1 MIVLRIMMIARHTQV
16 HHLCE
21 VSGRFL
27 GNPDEAPFPI
37 ARESQATKGS
47 EVQTPYKSGMKLSP
61 QALWKRVAAALYAC
75 QVGSARI
82 QHLCFMSVTDG
93 QFLSLTV

>member
-1 MIVLRIMMIARHTQV
+1 MKHRSLSLEKIRPRRV
-16 HHLCE
+16 HDSL
-21 VSGRFL
+21 L
-27 GNPDEAPFPI
+27 
-37 ARESQATKGS
+37 
-47 EVQTPYKSGMKLSP
+47 YKSGMKLSP

-75 QVGSARI
+75 QVGSARV

>member
-1 MIVLRIMMIARHTQV
+1 MIHAT
-16 HHLCE
+16 
-21 VSGRFL
+21 FL
-27 GNPDEAPFPI
+27 ETAH
-37 ARESQATKGS
+37 E
-47 EVQTPYKSGMKLSP
+47 SP

-82 QHLCFMSVTDG
+82 QHLCFMSVTDC

>member
-1 MIVLRIMMIARHTQV
+1 MKHRSLSLEKIRPR
-16 HHLCE
+16 
-21 VSGRFL
+21 R
-27 GNPDEAPFPI
+27 
-37 ARESQATKGS
+37 
-47 EVQTPYKSGMKLSP
+47 VQTPYKSGMKLSP

>member
-1 MIVLRIMMIARHTQV
+1 MKHRSLSLEKIRPR
-16 HHLCE
+16 
-21 VSGRFL
+21 R
-27 GNPDEAPFPI
+27 
-37 ARESQATKGS
+37 
-47 EVQTPYKSGMKLSP
+47 VQTPYCNKSGMKLSP

-75 QVGSARI
+75 QVGSARV